1 MSIDWDDSDASFMRA
16 ALGEAQT
23 AAAQDEIPVGAVV
36 VVAGNIIARGRNC
49 SVNEHDPAGHAEI
62 IALRAAG
69 ARVNNYR
76 LVDASIFVT
85 LEPCAMCVGAMI
97 QARIRRLVFGA
108 YDEKAGAAGSVLDL
122 TGERKLD
129 CRFEVNGGLLKNECA
144 AELKRFFENRRK
156 L

>member
-1 MSIDWDDSDASFMRA
+1 MSVDWSDTDSSFMRM
-16 ALGEAQT
+16 ALGEAQA

-49 SVNEHDPAGHAEI
+49 SINEHDPAGHAEI
-62 IALRAAG
+62 MALRAAG
-69 ARVNNYR
+69 AHVNNYR
-76 LVDASIFVT
+76 LVDASIYVT

-122 TGERKLD
+122 TCERKLNH
-129 CRFEVNGGLLKNECA
+129 RFEVNGGLLKNECA
-144 AELKRFFENRRK
+144 AELEQFFKNRRGR
-156 L
+156 